1 MLPDII
7 TTGKPMGNG
16 VPVSG
21 LLAKSEVLAAFS
33 DKIPYF
39 NTFGGNPVSMAAAQ
53 AVLKVIQEEELQTHS
68 KYVGGLLLKELTK
81 LMDKHEMVGDVRGAG
96 LFIGFELV
104 KDRATKS
111 RIKHW
116 L

>member
-1 MLPDII
+1 VPDII

-68 KYVGGLLLKELTK
+68 KYVGGYFSKNSLNLWTN
-81 LMDKHEMVGDVRGAG
+81 MRWSAMSVA
-96 LFIGFELV
+96 LV
-104 KDRATKS
+104 C
-111 RIKHW
+111 